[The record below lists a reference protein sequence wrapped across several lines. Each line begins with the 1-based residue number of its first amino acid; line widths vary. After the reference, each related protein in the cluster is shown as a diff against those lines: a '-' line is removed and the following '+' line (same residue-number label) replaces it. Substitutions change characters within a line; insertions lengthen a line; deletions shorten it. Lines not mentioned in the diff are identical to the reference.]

1 MRRLIRA
8 GLSVV
13 VAASAAVVFGQA
25 ARPTGT
31 PAPSAQIATPPAQ
44 ARKRQEMVIP
54 PGYQKVT
61 AGDHTVLCEAG
72 EVAWVRQ
79 AVADIKPTP
88 KPNITPAD
96 VVKALPDK
104 RAGLAKQVE
113 ADLALKDDRT
123 LGEFLDGK
131 LVPTLKK
138 LQDFRPP
145 VFYLV
150 TTQPKL
156 RDLTRTGWG
165 EPRYHYNGVADAAA
179 YDTNIAYTIMTPM
192 DDVVLPAMY
201 DEKMPT
207 DARVKALTSFLQDH
221 DARMANLAASQ
232 VNPVVFSLFVEYLRE
247 RHLDALKLRRDQQW
261 LVMGLSNYLAVKYTN
276 TVTGAPRE
284 EMLRQLA
291 TEPQDFPVG
300 ARAIDLTKPAD
311 ESTLRPQLVPYYTQ
325 AMQRKAL
332 AVVAVWVEQAG
343 EGAIPKTLTALRAKT
358 PADAAGLVKAVQEAS
373 GVDVGRYLAPG

>member
-1 MRRLIRA
+1 
-8 GLSVV
+8 
-13 VAASAAVVFGQA
+13 
-25 ARPTGT
+25 
-31 PAPSAQIATPPAQ
+31 
-44 ARKRQEMVIP
+44 
-54 PGYQKVT
+54 
-61 AGDHTVLCEAG
+61 
-72 EVAWVRQ
+72 
-79 AVADIKPTP
+79 
-88 KPNITPAD
+88 
-96 VVKALPDK
+96 
-104 RAGLAKQVE
+104 
-113 ADLALKDDRT
+113 
-123 LGEFLDGK
+123 
-131 LVPTLKK
+131 
-138 LQDFRPP
+138 
-145 VFYLV
+145 
-150 TTQPKL
+150 
-156 RDLTRTGWG
+156 
-165 EPRYHYNGVADAAA
+165 
-179 YDTNIAYTIMTPM
+179 
-192 DDVVLPAMY
+192 
-201 DEKMPT
+201 
-207 DARVKALTSFLQDH
+207 
-221 DARMANLAASQ
+221 MANLAASQ